1 MNYVSP
7 PGKWSL
13 FGNLVLSRDMLLGLG
28 EEAVAASIGMDI
40 GQENDAFA
48 EIWASDDDSFSAVK
62 EQYTRMLSSTPDA
75 RALQWKRKVGIGA
88 SV

>member
-1 MNYVSP
+1 
-7 PGKWSL
+7 
-13 FGNLVLSRDMLLGLG
+13 MLLGLG

>member
-1 MNYVSP
+1 
-7 PGKWSL
+7 
-13 FGNLVLSRDMLLGLG
+13 MLLGLG

-62 EQYTRMLSSTPDA
+62 EQ
-75 RALQWKRKVGIGA
+75 
-88 SV
+88 